1 MSSDE
6 FERGYVAMLYMMNK
20 RGEVLRDSVPP
31 EHAQRSRPLIDGLCD
46 PDRQVRSR
54 WLARSLRDILSELQ
68 ARELN

>member
-6 FERGYVAMLYMMNK
+6 FNRGYVAMLYMMNK
-20 RGEVLRDSVPP
+20 RGEVLRDSVPA
-31 EHAQRSRPLIDGLCD
+31 EQAEGNEALLAGLCD

-54 WLARSLRDILSELQ
+54 WLARSLRDIMSGLQ